1 MIIDGKKVAI
11 EMRKRIKSQL
21 EQFPDIHITLATV
34 LVGENP
40 ASQLYV
46 GKKHK
51 EAHAAGMQSK
61 HVQLA
66 ASISQQ
72 QLEAEIDALA
82 ADPQVHAIL
91 VQLPLPEH
99 INKQAIIERIPASKD
114 VDGLGSVNMGKLLQ
128 GNKQMVPCTPLGVMK
143 LIQAYAIPT
152 RGRHA
157 VVVGRSSLVGLPQ
170 SLLLAEKGIDATV
183 TLAHSRTEDLAAV
196 CRSADILISAVGS
209 PHIITRDFV
218 KPEAMVFDVGVTRQ
232 QGRII
237 GDVDFDNVEPIVAGV
252 TPMPGG
258 TGPMTV
264 ACLLE
269 NTLLAARLQHAIPE
283 AQQ

>member
-11 EMRKRIKSQL
+11 DIRNRIKSQL
-21 EQFPDIHITLATV
+21 DCFPDIAVTLATV

-46 GKKHK
+46 GRKHK

-61 HVQLA
+61 HVQLPVD
-66 ASISQQ
+66 ISQA
-72 QLEAEIDALA
+72 QLESELDALA
-82 ADPQVHAIL
+82 TDPGIHGIL

-99 INKQAIIERIPASKD
+99 LDKQAIIERIPADKD

-170 SLLLAEKGIDATV
+170 CLLLAEKGIDATV
-183 TLAHSRTEDLAAV
+183 TLAHSRTDDLAAV
-196 CRSADILISAVGS
+196 CSRADILISAVGA
-209 PHIITRDFV
+209 PHLIKREFV
-218 KPEAMVFDVGVTRQ
+218 KPGAMVFDVGVTRQ
-232 QGRII
+232 QNQII
-237 GDVDFDNVEPIVAGV
+237 GDVDFANVEPIAAGV

-269 NTLLAARLQHAIPE
+269 NTLLAARLQGILPAS
-283 AQQ
+283 AA